1 MKNSSNSKVF
11 GLQSM
16 AILVFTFFAFS
27 LSSFSAPES
36 VDFSGKWVLNE
47 SKSVLGERAPAGD
60 RSAGGAVGNAREG
73 GAVRER
79 SAGGAIGNAREGG
92 AVRERNAGGA
102 MGAAGER
109 GPAFPG
115 NMTVTQDKNILSI
128 ERTITNR
135 EGQKI
140 SINIKYNL
148 DGKPSENVAGR
159 GKATSVAS
167 WSADGKKLSINTKS
181 LMERDGQKIEM
192 TNVDVWELSADG
204 KTLTVNTTAKTP
216 RGERKVTLVYD
227 KQ

>member
-11 GLQSM
+11 GLQSL

-47 SKSVLGERAPAGD
+47 SKSVLGERGAAGERAPGRD

-79 SAGGAIGNAREGG
+79 S
-92 AVRERNAGGA
+92 AGGA

-115 NMTVTQDKNILSI
+115 NMTVTQDKNILTI

-135 EGQKI
+135 EGQKM
-140 SINIKYNL
+140 SVNIKYNL

-181 LMERDGQKIEM
+181 LMERDGQRIEM

>member
-11 GLQSM
+11 GLQSL

-47 SKSVLGERAPAGD
+47 SKSVLGERSAAGERAPGGERGAVRE
-60 RSAGGAVGNAREG
+60 RSTGGAGTTREG

-79 SAGGAIGNAREGG
+79 SAGGAKG
-92 AVRERNAGGA
+92 AVGD
-102 MGAAGER
+102 R

-115 NMTVTQDKNILSI
+115 NMTVTQDKNILTI
-128 ERTITNR
+128 ERTVTNR
-135 EGQKI
+135 EGQKM

-167 WSADGKKLSINTKS
+167 WSAEGKKLSINTKS
-181 LMERDGQKIEM
+181 LMERDGQRIEM
-192 TNVDVWELSADG
+192 TSVDVWELSADG